1 MSNFAILRIKK
12 HKSLA
17 SVYHVARHH
26 TRQSVCK
33 TADPARSH
41 LNKSIGPKTARG
53 VVDAIEA
60 TIEKAQAKA
69 SRKFRSDSP
78 KCVEFMITASPEW
91 WKTATQQ
98 QRTGYLNRATK
109 WLRDKFG
116 PENVAG
122 LWAHF
127 DEASP
132 HIHAFVIP
140 MANGVLNAK
149 HYFGGKAKMAEL
161 QTEFANVAAPFG
173 LVRGIPKSEATH
185 TPVSE
190 WWAALNAPRPKPS
203 KADYAAAAIGFKPEP
218 IKVMEMQN
226 AALDAT
232 IAKNASLRKNAGKVQ
247 AKARQNQ
254 LEGIR
259 LEAIQNAV
267 ADAEKGNA
275 AVMDAVN
282 ARKKVQ
288 EQANEIAALKAQIA
302 RLTPGTPTPTT
313 TPGLNS

>member
-33 TADPARSH
+33 TADPTRTH
-41 LNKSIGPKTARG
+41 LNKSQGPKTARG

-60 TIEKAQAKA
+60 TIAKAQAKA

-91 WKTATQQ
+91 WKTASQQ
-98 QRTGYLNRATK
+98 QRAGYLNRAAK

-116 PENVAG
+116 SENVVG

-132 HIHAFVIP
+132 HIHAVVIP

-203 KADYAAAAIGFKPEP
+203 KADYAAAALGFKPEP

-232 IAKNASLRKNAGKVQ
+232 LAKNASLRKNAGKVQ
-247 AKARQNQ
+247 AKAHQNQ
-254 LEGIR
+254 LDGIR
-259 LEAIQNAV
+259 LEAVENFAREGNSAV
-267 ADAEKGNA
+267 LDAIES
-275 AVMDAVN
+275 
-282 ARKKVQ
+282 RKKVQ
-288 EQANEIAALKAQIA
+288 AQADEIAALKAQIA
-302 RLTPGTPTPTT
+302 RLTPGTPTLTT